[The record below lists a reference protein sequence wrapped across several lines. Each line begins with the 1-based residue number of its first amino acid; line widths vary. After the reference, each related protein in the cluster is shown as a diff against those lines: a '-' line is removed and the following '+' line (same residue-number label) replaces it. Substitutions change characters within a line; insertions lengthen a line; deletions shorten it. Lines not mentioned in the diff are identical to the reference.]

1 MLHTIP
7 TEMRR
12 NDEAAHRRCSGNTEL
27 QHDPFRSDLK
37 RVLSS
42 DTDQSPPLLIRVI
55 PTAGGALFCLQNV
68 AFPIVE

>member
-1 MLHTIP
+1 MKPRTGVAPEILNYSMI
-7 TEMRR
+7 
-12 NDEAAHRRCSGNTEL
+12 
-27 QHDPFRSDLK
+27 RSDLK

-42 DTDQSPPLLIRVI
+42 DTDQSPPLLIRV